1 MTKKEKKDK
10 LTAMNTLNIPAAKR
24 GAFIRWANN
33 WGRFNLY
40 NDWKWYEYGP
50 LEARSKATKTMQEM
64 WNYYLLRN
72 TK

>member
-1 MTKKEKKDK
+1 MDY
-10 LTAMNTLNIPAAKR
+10 LLNI
-24 GAFIRWANN
+24 
-33 WGRFNLY
+33 Y